1 MKKRTGFCIGAAGA
15 ALAGVVAGLA
25 SNGTLHKAA
34 VKATVC
40 GLRVAA
46 ETQNVVDEAND
57 VVAEARRES
66 KIQAAVNARLAE
78 MEEDI
83 RKEVTKKIDA
93 EGAQA

>member
-1 MKKRTGFCIGAAGA
+1 MLLQVLLQTERFTGGGKGNRLRSACIR
-15 ALAGVVAGLA
+15 
-25 SNGTLHKAA
+25 
-34 VKATVC
+34 
-40 GLRVAA
+40 LRAA

-83 RKEVTKKIDA
+83 RKEVAKKIDA